1 MLVHHWIMLCLS
13 WTLCGAN
20 FDSETEVGKFL
31 RHLEVIPDIIETG
44 PQEFLNV
51 TYLGSIEADRAV
63 ELQPM
68 QVRDE
73 PYVAWSAPMTN
84 YYTLLMIDPDA
95 PSAQQPSA
103 REFLH
108 WMVLNIPGNQLIM
121 GDVRVGYV
129 GAIPASGSGMHR
141 YVFLLY
147 RQRDYCKFHFPK
159 LPKHILTGRSNFK
172 SMEFARR
179 YKLGYP
185 VAGNVFTAGWSTDV
199 PALYDSISQ
208 GAHQKETT
216 KKLETTN

>member
-1 MLVHHWIMLCLS
+1 MLVHHWMVLCLS
-13 WTLCGAN
+13 WPLCGSH
-20 FDSETEVGKFL
+20 FFSETDAGKFL

-51 TYLGSIEADRAV
+51 TYLGFLQADRGV

-73 PYVAWSAPMTN
+73 PYVAWRAPMTN
-84 YYTLLMIDPDA
+84 YYTLLMVDPDA
-95 PSAQQPSA
+95 SSAEQPTH

-129 GAIPASGSGMHR
+129 GATPSSGSGMHR

-147 RQRDYCKFHFPK
+147 KQQDYCKFIFRK
-159 LPKHILTGRSNFK
+159 LPKHILSGRGNFS
-172 SMEFARR
+172 SMEFAGR
-179 YKLGYP
+179 YKLGHP
-185 VAGNVFTAGWSTDV
+185 VAGNVFTSRWSTDV
-199 PALYDSISQ
+199 PALYNSISR
-208 GAHQKETT
+208 GLHQKITLMESTS
-216 KKLETTN
+216 